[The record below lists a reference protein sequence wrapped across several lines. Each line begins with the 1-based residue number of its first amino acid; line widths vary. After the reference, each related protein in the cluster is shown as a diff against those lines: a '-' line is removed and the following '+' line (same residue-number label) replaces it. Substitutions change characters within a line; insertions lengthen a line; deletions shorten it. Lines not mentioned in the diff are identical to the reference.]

1 MTVPFSLIHHH
12 KYQLNVIILNRFPR
26 EQIKICQNTN
36 CYPGEQ
42 YIIFLSTQTNAD
54 GGLPTVTQQICVD
67 CNIHIFFLAT
77 KVAEG
82 QRLQI
87 NYVSLS
93 FSLLR

>member
-42 YIIFLSTQTNAD
+42 YIIFSSVQTTAD
-54 GGLPTVTQQICVD
+54 GALPTAAQPMRPD
-67 CNIHIFFLAT
+67 CKTDIFFP
-77 KVAEG
+77 
-82 QRLQI
+82 
-87 NYVSLS
+87 SLPEWP
-93 FSLLR
+93 RAKDDK